1 MKEYLW
7 EVVKNTGM
15 FIVGI
20 SVIILYVVGL
30 VLSVCISLLPMFVA
44 IYLHDCMGFEKM
56 TVSIPAF
63 IITIPW
69 ALRGLRFFQKLM
81 INLDWVFSNGKT
93 GHFKRTIYSNL
104 Y

>member
-15 FIVGI
+15 FIAGVF
-20 SVIILYVVGL
+20 ILALYGVGL

-44 IYLHDCMGFEKM
+44 IYLHDCMGFEKL

-69 ALRGLRFFQKLM
+69 AVAWFTLLSKIDDKFRLGIF
-81 INLDWVFSNGKT
+81 
-93 GHFKRTIYSNL
+93 
-104 Y
+104 

>member
-20 SVIILYVVGL
+20 FGLALYGAAL
-30 VLSVCISLLPMFVA
+30 ALSVAIAFLPVFVA
-44 IYLHDCMGFEKM
+44 IYLYDSIGFDKW
-56 TVSIPAF
+56 TVGIPGM

-69 ALRGLRFFQKLM
+69 AVAWFTLLSKIDNKF
-81 INLDWVFSNGKT
+81 NLGIF
-93 GHFKRTIYSNL
+93 
-104 Y
+104 

>member
-7 EVVKNTGM
+7 DVVKNTGM
-15 FIVGI
+15 FIAGVF
-20 SVIILYVVGL
+20 ILALYGVGL

-44 IYLHDCMGFEKM
+44 IYLHDCMGFEKL

-69 ALRGLRFFQKLM
+69 AVAWFTFLSKIDAKFKLG
-81 INLDWVFSNGKT
+81 IF
-93 GHFKRTIYSNL
+93 
-104 Y
+104 

>member
-1 MKEYLW
+1 MKDYLW

-15 FIVGI
+15 FIAGV

-44 IYLHDCMGFEKM
+44 IYLHDCMGFDKL
-56 TVSIPAF
+56 TVAIPAF

-69 ALRGLRFFQKLM
+69 GVAWFTLLSKIDDKFKLG
-81 INLDWVFSNGKT
+81 IF
-93 GHFKRTIYSNL
+93 
-104 Y
+104 

>member
-7 EVVKNTGM
+7 DVVKNTGM
-15 FIVGI
+15 FIAGVF
-20 SVIILYVVGL
+20 ILALYGVGL

-44 IYLHDCMGFEKM
+44 IYLHDCMGFEKI

-69 ALRGLRFFQKLM
+69 AVAWFTLLSKIDAKFRLGIF
-81 INLDWVFSNGKT
+81 
-93 GHFKRTIYSNL
+93 
-104 Y
+104 

>member
-7 EVVKNTGM
+7 EVVKNTYM

-44 IYLHDCMGFEKM
+44 IYLHDCMGFDKL

-69 ALRGLRFFQKLM
+69 GVAWFTLLSKIDDKFKLG
-81 INLDWVFSNGKT
+81 IF
-93 GHFKRTIYSNL
+93 
-104 Y
+104 

>member
-7 EVVKNTGM
+7 EVVKNTGI
-15 FIVGI
+15 FIAGVF
-20 SVIILYVVGL
+20 ILAMYGVGL

-56 TVSIPAF
+56 TVCIPAF

-69 ALRGLRFFQKLM
+69 AVAWFTLLSKIDDKFRLGIF
-81 INLDWVFSNGKT
+81 
-93 GHFKRTIYSNL
+93 
-104 Y
+104 

>member
-7 EVVKNTGM
+7 DVVKNTGM
-15 FIVGI
+15 FIAGI
-20 SVIILYVVGL
+20 FILALYGVGL

-56 TVSIPAF
+56 TVGIPAF

-69 ALRGLRFFQKLM
+69 AVAWFTLLSKIDDKFELGIF
-81 INLDWVFSNGKT
+81 
-93 GHFKRTIYSNL
+93 
-104 Y
+104 

>member
-7 EVVKNTGM
+7 DVVKNTGM
-15 FIVGI
+15 FIAGVF
-20 SVIILYVVGL
+20 ILALYGVGL

-44 IYLHDCMGFEKM
+44 IYLHDCMGFEKL

-69 ALRGLRFFQKLM
+69 TVAWFTFLSKIDAKFKLG
-81 INLDWVFSNGKT
+81 IF
-93 GHFKRTIYSNL
+93 
-104 Y
+104 

>member
-15 FIVGI
+15 FIAGVF
-20 SVIILYVVGL
+20 ILALYGVGL

-56 TVSIPAF
+56 TVCIPAF

-69 ALRGLRFFQKLM
+69 AVAWFTLLSKIDAKFRLGIF
-81 INLDWVFSNGKT
+81 
-93 GHFKRTIYSNL
+93 
-104 Y
+104 

>member
-15 FIVGI
+15 FIAGVF
-20 SVIILYVVGL
+20 ILALYGVGL

-44 IYLHDCMGFEKM
+44 IYLHDCMGFEKL

-69 ALRGLRFFQKLM
+69 AVAWFTFLSKIDAKFKLG
-81 INLDWVFSNGKT
+81 IF
-93 GHFKRTIYSNL
+93 
-104 Y
+104 

>member
-30 VLSVCISLLPMFVA
+30 VLSVCIALLPLFS
-44 IYLHDCMGFEKM
+44 LFFFEDMGFDKW
-56 TVSIPAF
+56 TVGIPAF

-69 ALRGLRFFQKLM
+69 AVEWFTLLSKIDDKFRLGIF
-81 INLDWVFSNGKT
+81 
-93 GHFKRTIYSNL
+93 
-104 Y
+104 